1 MSDFFISDYYIL
13 LLLEIKKYLRVL
25 VHLPIQVDRLSLE
38 LLEDQVGRSFQESL
52 GFLFHLLDQLHLED
66 LVDRPFL
73 AFLVYPL
80 LVRINE
86 IRTISNIIE
95 ETDC

>member
-1 MSDFFISDYYIL
+1 ML
-13 LLLEIKKYLRVL
+13 AHEIKRYLRVL

-73 AFLVYPL
+73 AVLAYPL
-80 LVRINE
+80 LVKINE
-86 IRTISNIIE
+86 IRSISNLIE
-95 ETDC
+95 EKGCSQK

>member
-1 MSDFFISDYYIL
+1 MAR
-13 LLLEIKKYLRVL
+13 EIKKYLRVL
-25 VHLPIQVDRLSLE
+25 EHLPIQVDRLSPE

-52 GFLFHLLDQLHLED
+52 GFLFHLLDRLHLED

-86 IRTISNIIE
+86 IRTISNLIE
-95 ETDC
+95 EKGCRQK